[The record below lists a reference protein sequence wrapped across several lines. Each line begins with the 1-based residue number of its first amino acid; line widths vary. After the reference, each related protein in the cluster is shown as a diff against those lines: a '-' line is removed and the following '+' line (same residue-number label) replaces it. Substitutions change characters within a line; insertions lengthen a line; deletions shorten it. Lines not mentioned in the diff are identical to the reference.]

1 VFEAIL
7 RAIAAI
13 FGRKPLTSPTAPASP
28 FPIDSVTMERVVLA
42 ASLPQ
47 IPRDVVAVAAALR
60 AACVKYG
67 VVTPIE
73 IAHLIAQL
81 AHESGGFRFTR
92 EIWRDTPAQ
101 LRYENHRNLGN
112 TEPGD
117 GKRFAGIWWVQLT
130 GRWNHQAYADY
141 RGMTIEELHAL
152 ADDIYT
158 SADVSLW
165 YVSVLRKGFLAA
177 ARNNNIEA
185 ATRVI
190 NGGLNGF
197 EDRKRRFAAVA
208 AVLSVA
214 HE

>member
-1 VFEAIL
+1 MIEQLL
-7 RAIAAI
+7 RFLAAL
-13 FGRKPLTSPTAPASP
+13 FGKTAPVAAP
-28 FPIDSVTMERVVLA
+28 EPLFPVDSATMERAVLA

-47 IPRDVVAVAAALR
+47 IPRDVVQVAAALR
-60 AACVKYG
+60 VACLKYDVKQP
-67 VVTPIE
+67 VE

-101 LRYENHRNLGN
+101 LRYESHRLLGN

-117 GKRFAGIWWVQLT
+117 GKRFAGLWWVQLT

-141 RGMTIEELHAL
+141 RGLTLEDLHTL
-152 ADDIYT
+152 ADDVFT

-165 YVSVLRKGFLAA
+165 YVSVLRKGFLTA
-177 ARNNNIEA
+177 ARNNDIEA
-185 ATRVI
+185 ATRAI

-208 AVLSVA
+208 PILGVMA
-214 HE
+214 